1 MTRPLVV
8 AAHGTA
14 SPEGQRVVVD
24 CAARAGAVLGLD
36 GPPPVGYV
44 DVCGPTLPE
53 VLAGLTDP
61 VVVPFFLASGFHV
74 RHDVPSAVAV
84 LPGATVTPA
93 LGTEDEVL
101 GALVDRVLAARRGQ
115 GPGPGPG
122 PGAVLVLGAGSSV
135 DAARAEVGQ
144 VARLVG
150 ERLGAPTGTA
160 FLSGPGP
167 RPEEELERLRSCGV
181 DPSDVVVAAHLLSPG
196 HFLDR
201 AHRVA
206 ATVGAV
212 ATQPLGTH
220 DALSDLVARRYREAV
235 AAR

>member
-14 SPEGQRVVVD
+14 SLEGQRVVVD
-24 CAARAGAVLGLD
+24 CAARAGLLLGLD
-36 GPPPVGYV
+36 DPPPVGYV
-44 DVCGPTLPE
+44 DVCGPTLDE
-53 VLAGLTDP
+53 VLEGLADP
-61 VVVPFFLASGFHV
+61 VVVPFFLASGYHV
-74 RHDVPSAVAV
+74 RHDVPTAVAS

-101 GALVDRVLAARRGQ
+101 DALVDRVLAA
-115 GPGPGPG
+115 GPG

-135 DAARAEVGQ
+135 DAARAEVAE

-150 ERLGAPTGTA
+150 ERLGVPTGTA

-167 RPEEELERLRSCGV
+167 RAEDELARLRAAGV
-181 DPSDVVVAAHLLSPG
+181 DPADVVVAAHLLSPG

-206 ATVGAV
+206 AAVGAV
-212 ATQPLGTH
+212 PTQPLGTH
-220 DALSDLVARRYREAV
+220 ERLGALVARRYREAV
-235 AAR
+235 DAG

>member
-14 SPEGQRVVVD
+14 SLEGQRVVVD
-24 CAARAGAVLGLD
+24 CAARAGMLLGLD
-36 GPPPVGYV
+36 DAPPVGYV
-44 DVCGPTLPE
+44 DVCGPTLDE
-53 VLAGLTDP
+53 VLEGLTDP
-61 VVVPFFLASGFHV
+61 VVVPFFLASGYHV
-74 RHDVPSAVAV
+74 RHDVPTAVAS
-84 LPGATVTPA
+84 LSGATVTPA

-101 GALVDRVLAARRGQ
+101 DALVDRVLAVRHGHH
-115 GPGPGPG
+115 

-135 DAARAEVGQ
+135 DAARAEVAE

-150 ERLGAPTGTA
+150 ERLGVPTGTA

-167 RPEEELERLRSCGV
+167 RAEDELDRLRAAGV
-181 DPSDVVVAAHLLSPG
+181 DPADVVVAAHLLSPG

-206 ATVGAV
+206 AAVGAV

-220 DALSDLVARRYREAV
+220 ERLGALVARRYREAV
-235 AAR
+235 AAG

>member
-14 SPEGQRVVVD
+14 SLEGQRVVVD
-24 CAARAGAVLGLD
+24 CAARAGVLLGLD
-36 GPPPVGYV
+36 RPPPVGYV
-44 DVCGPTLPE
+44 DVCGPTLDE
-53 VLAGLTDP
+53 VLDGVTDP
-61 VVVPFFLASGFHV
+61 VVVPFFLASGYHV
-74 RHDVPSAVAV
+74 RHDVPTAVAA
-84 LPGATVTPA
+84 LAGATVTPA

-101 GALVDRVLAARRGQ
+101 DALVDRVLAA
-115 GPGPGPG
+115 GPG

-135 DAARAEVGQ
+135 DAARAEVAE

-150 ERLGAPTGTA
+150 ARLGVPTGTA

-167 RPEEELERLRSCGV
+167 RAEDELARLRAAGV
-181 DPSDVVVAAHLLSPG
+181 DPAHVVVAAHLLSPG

-206 ATVGAV
+206 ATAGAV

-220 DALSDLVARRYREAV
+220 ERLGALVARRYREAV
-235 AAR
+235 TAG